1 MTYREGEAKRVR
13 NQIKKM
19 KTGGRKR
26 KLYSRDV
33 QSTERMLRWDE
44 RANAALSSWS
54 SECNVGLAAEDEEG
68 GGKRTEERRQGE
80 RKRKKMR
87 KQERGIWEQQRKKGK
102 QRKSRAKQGM
112 NTKIEID
119 RVDPSNPP
127 IKWPLTKT
135 KTIQSVSHNN
145 NFAAVSQWVHSQT
158 AQSTL
163 CIIPHDCSASGHSV
177 SFQPHY
183 NAKTPARIGA
193 YPGLAP
199 LIA

>member
-13 NQIKKM
+13 NQIKQM

-145 NFAAVSQWVHSQT
+145 NFAAQCPNECT
-158 AQSTL
+158 AKQHKAL
-163 CIIPHDCSASGHSV
+163 SASSHMTAV
-177 SFQPHY
+177 LQDIVFHFNLITMLKLQPASEH
-183 NAKTPARIGA
+183 IQ
-193 YPGLAP
+193 GLRP
-199 LIA
+199 W